1 MEKTMRVSN
10 MKSANGNKVAN
21 QFVIES
27 GNTLTFQS
35 YDSEILNVN
44 VPNRTIVI
52 HPDWNYSRTTAKYR
66 NIFLADLGIQ
76 LSTKDI
82 QLLLNFM
89 RDCQTYSMDWSINW
103 LNGSSDIWTVTF
115 VED

>member
-1 MEKTMRVSN
+1 MRVSN

-21 QFVIES
+21 QFVIEN

-52 HPDWNYSRTTAKYR
+52 HPDWNYSKTTAKYR
-66 NIFLADLGIQ
+66 NMFLADLGIQ
-76 LSTKDI
+76 LSTKEI
-82 QLLLNFM
+82 ELMLNFM
-89 RDCQTYSMDWSINW
+89 RDCLTYSMDWLIHWSD
-103 LNGSSDIWTVTF
+103 GSSDTWTVTF
-115 VED
+115 MED

>member
-1 MEKTMRVSN
+1 MRVSN

-21 QFVIES
+21 QFVIEN

-44 VPNRTIVI
+44 VPNRTLVI

-66 NIFLADLGIQ
+66 TMFLRSLGIE
-76 LSTKDI
+76 LGTHDFVRM
-82 QLLLNFM
+82 LNFM
-89 RDCQTYSMDWSINW
+89 RDCKSYSIDFEISFAD
-103 LNGSSDIWTVTF
+103 GSSDIWTVTYT
-115 VED
+115 D

>member
-21 QFVIES
+21 QFVIEN

-44 VPNRTIVI
+44 VPNRTLVI

-66 NIFLADLGIQ
+66 NMFLADLGIQ

-82 QLLLNFM
+82 QLMLDFM
-89 RDCQTYSMDWSINW
+89 RDCQTYSMEYLIHW
-103 LNGSSDIWTVTF
+103 LDGSSDMWTVTF
-115 VED
+115 TD